1 MLVVEMRTAGL
12 SVEEDMPNSSYPK
25 MLRGRKWLFMVR
37 DKFIHRSR
45 VCSRA
50 LTVGVRRSCNGIQ
63 ELHGLDIIDIY
74 LTF

>member
-1 MLVVEMRTAGL
+1 MTEGL
-12 SVEEDMPNSSYPK
+12 SVEEDMPDSNYLR

-50 LTVGVRRSCNGIQ
+50 LTVGVRRGCNGIQ
-63 ELHGLDIIDIY
+63 ELHGLDIIKIDLI
-74 LTF
+74 F